1 MSFLVLAA
9 IFTILCCCGFSF
21 KLPVSQTT
29 RGPLHAVVGSKNLDW
44 TNLGFEYSATE
55 SFVKCEYKNG
65 EWGEVTLENDPYV
78 KIHIGST
85 ALHYGQACF
94 EGMKAF
100 HTKEDKV
107 CIFRPDENLD
117 RITRSSTRVCM
128 PPLPEKKFLDAVK
141 LVVKENLAYV
151 PPYGTG
157 GALYIRPLIYGSGA
171 RIGLQPSDEYMF
183 IAMVLPVADYYKGG
197 LKPVPAMVVEGYDRA
212 APQGVGSAKVAGNYA
227 ADLMPNMAA
236 KKAGF
241 PIALYLDA
249 KTHTLVEEFSTSN
262 FLAIDKKSGAYV
274 TPISDAILASI
285 TNKSLMQI
293 AEDEGIEVQ
302 RRPVAIEEVMD
313 GNFSEVAACGTAV
326 VVTPVNKIVYMN
338 RVAQISEGLDVGPV
352 TRKLYNRVRGIQ
364 NGEAEDKF
372 GWMIEV

>member
-1 MSFLVLAA
+1 M
-9 IFTILCCCGFSF
+9 
-21 KLPVSQTT
+21 
-29 RGPLHAVVGSKNLDW
+29 
-44 TNLGFEYSATE
+44 
-55 SFVKCEYKNG
+55 
-65 EWGEVTLENDPYV
+65 
-78 KIHIGST
+78 
-85 ALHYGQACF
+85 
-94 EGMKAF
+94 
-100 HTKEDKV
+100 
-107 CIFRPDENLD
+107 
-117 RITRSSTRVCM
+117 
-128 PPLPEKKFLDAVK
+128 
-141 LVVKENLAYV
+141 
-151 PPYGTG
+151 
-157 GALYIRPLIYGSGA
+157 YIRPIIYGSGA

-302 RRPVAIEEVMD
+302 RRPVTIEEVMD
-313 GNFSEVAACGTAV
+313 GNFSEIAACGTAV

-338 RVAQISEGLDVGPV
+338 RIAQISEGVNVGPV

-372 GWMIEV
+372 NWMIEV